1 MIRDLVI
8 IKDGVPLLAKNL
20 SNSQKGI
27 FAKDNDLIMLSG
39 FFSALNSFSD
49 QFEALGSIKEL
60 KLSRNNLKLSFLND
74 REIQNLVYLA
84 TFDSSSN
91 SVDVRSFL
99 KNVSKSFV
107 NRFGIDQITKWAGR
121 REMFETFE
129 DSLDNFLEEEEDIEG
144 NEPNFYNKTEQHQNS
159 QIKLDKNVP
168 EYHNYVPRFKI
179 STKINPEHYLTGE
192 SSYKVFNRIDGMK
205 SISQIA
211 EELQMDEERV
221 YAISKNLIKYGFI
234 SLS

>member
-27 FAKDNDLIMLSG
+27 FAKENDLIMLSG

-49 QFEALGSIKEL
+49 QFEDLGSIKEL
-60 KLSRNNLKLSFLND
+60 KLSKNNLKLSFLND
-74 REIQNLVYLA
+74 RDVQNLVYLA
-84 TFDSSSN
+84 TFDGNN
-91 SVDVRSFL
+91 SVDVRRFL
-99 KNVSKSFV
+99 KSVSKSFV
-107 NRFGIDQITKWAGR
+107 NRFGIDQIKKWAGR

-129 DSLDNFLEEEEDIEG
+129 DIVDNFLEEDVDEG
-144 NEPNFYNKTEQHQNS
+144 NETNVCNSAEQLLSSKNKIDENIPDFY
-159 QIKLDKNVP
+159 
-168 EYHNYVPRFKI
+168 NYVPCFKI

-192 SSYKVFNRIDGMK
+192 SSYNVFNKIDGTK

-211 EELQMDEERV
+211 DELKMDEERV
-221 YAISKNLIKYGFI
+221 YAISKNLIKFGFI

>member
-27 FAKDNDLIMLSG
+27 FAKENDLIMLSG

-49 QFEALGSIKEL
+49 QFEDLGSIKEL
-60 KLSRNNLKLSFLND
+60 KLSKNNLKLSFLND
-74 REIQNLVYLA
+74 RSVHNLVYLA
-84 TFDSSSN
+84 TFDDDSN
-91 SVDVRSFL
+91 TVDVRSFL
-99 KNVSKSFV
+99 KSVSKSFV
-107 NRFGIDQITKWAGR
+107 NRFGIDQIKKWAGR

-129 DSLDNFLEEEEDIEG
+129 EVVDNFLEEEDCEG
-144 NEPNFYNKTEQHQNS
+144 YETITYNNAEQLLNS
-159 QIKLDKNVP
+159 KKPIIHNVP
-168 EYHNYVPRFKI
+168 NYYHYVPRFKI

-192 SSYKVFNRIDGMK
+192 SSYKVFNKIDGMK

-211 EELQMDEERV
+211 NELKMNEQRV
-221 YAISKNLIKYGFI
+221 YAISKNLIKFGFI
-234 SLS
+234 SLT

>member
-20 SNSQKGI
+20 SNSQKGL
-27 FAKDNDLIMLSG
+27 FSKENDLIMLSG

-49 QFEALGSIKEL
+49 QFEDLGSIKEL
-60 KLSRNNLKLSFLND
+60 KLSKNNLKLSFLND
-74 REIQNLVYLA
+74 RSVQNLVYLA
-84 TFDSSSN
+84 TFDKDSN

-99 KNVSKSFV
+99 KSVSKSFI
-107 NRFGIDQITKWAGR
+107 NRYGINEIKKWAGR

-129 DSLDNFLEEEEDIEG
+129 EVVDTFLEEEDYEG
-144 NEPNFYNKTEQHQNS
+144 NGTSTYNEPEQLLKSHDILS
-159 QIKLDKNVP
+159 ENVP
-168 EYHNYVPRFKI
+168 KYYHYIPRFKV

-192 SSYKVFNRIDGMK
+192 SSYKVFNKIDGIK

-211 EELQMDEERV
+211 NELQMKEERV
-221 YAISKNLIKYGFI
+221 YAISKNLIKFGFI
-234 SLS
+234 SFS